1 MLRTRPLLKRA
12 IRNPDKP
19 KRTYKADGSKLRAV
33 KEMLKERT
41 AKGKEIEG
49 GPIRAGVMLE
59 RNPIVVRGG
68 KWGNPLLR
76 SAHSNEPGDEM
87 DEVHEKWSTV
97 QRIQDGMGVV
107 FPPDV
112 GIIDDS
118 ELPYQQDFSYRS
130 ILPKYGQ
137 RAIEVCEDSWN
148 WEPTKVRRKM
158 TEQLYFMVKG
168 PNDTHWRFP
177 TSGIVDIP
185 DEWDLTKSAVTPS
198 LRGVSEKVVARM
210 FNGFSDGLDVT
221 RWMGGER
228 EDELAGVAAEAERMK
243 ELEEKERL
251 EEQNMTMKERRLRRR
266 AAKEKKGGLDEE
278 MNKQAKEVIPEYV
291 SFQGNA
297 PMGCLI
303 DYELAQKTFLFRAFV
318 IDVMAVRPQDWTR
331 IHKSISL
338 NLGYSGLEEEG
349 VGWFTQK
356 EIIENKMIEE
366 DDLYI
371 EKLLVDFPLD
381 DNAFVS
387 PNR

>member
-1 MLRTRPLLKRA
+1 
-12 IRNPDKP
+12 
-19 KRTYKADGSKLRAV
+19 
-33 KEMLKERT
+33 
-41 AKGKEIEG
+41 
-49 GPIRAGVMLE
+49 
-59 RNPIVVRGG
+59 
-68 KWGNPLLR
+68 
-76 SAHSNEPGDEM
+76 
-87 DEVHEKWSTV
+87 
-97 QRIQDGMGVV
+97 
-107 FPPDV
+107 
-112 GIIDDS
+112 
-118 ELPYQQDFSYRS
+118 
-130 ILPKYGQ
+130 
-137 RAIEVCEDSWN
+137 
-148 WEPTKVRRKM
+148 
-158 TEQLYFMVKG
+158 MVKG

-318 IDVMAVRPQDWTR
+318 IDVMAVRPQVSVSLTLRGASWEYVFRPFRSFLCNIILTR
-331 IHKSISL
+331 PFAPRLAPLVTTFHFRTL
-338 NLGYSGLEEEG
+338 SGLDED
-349 VGWFTQK
+349 TQ
-356 EIIENKMIEE
+356 I
-366 DDLYI
+366 
-371 EKLLVDFPLD
+371 DF
-381 DNAFVS
+381 A
-387 PNR
+387 

>member
-1 MLRTRPLLKRA
+1 MLRTCPLLKRA
-12 IRNPDKP
+12 IRNPDKV
-19 KRTYKADGSKLRAV
+19 KRTYKPDGSKLRAV
-33 KEMLKERT
+33 KDMLQSRT
-41 AKGKEIEG
+41 AKCAEISG
-49 GPIRAGVMLE
+49 GPILAGVLLE

-76 SAHSNEPGDEM
+76 SSHSNEPGDEM

-97 QRIQDGMGVV
+97 QRIQDGMGVI

-118 ELPYQQDFSYRS
+118 VLPYQQDFDYRE

-148 WEPTKVRRKM
+148 WKPNKVRRKM

-177 TSGIVDIP
+177 TSGIVDTP
-185 DEWDLTKSAVTPS
+185 DEWDLNESA
-198 LRGVSEKVVARM
+198 VVARM

-228 EDELAGVAAEAERMK
+228 EDELAGVAAEAEKLK

-266 AAKEKKGGLDEE
+266 AAKAKKGGLDEE

-291 SFQGNA
+291 SFQGHS

-349 VGWFTQK
+349 VGWFTQQ
-356 EIIENKMIEE
+356 EIIENKMLEE
-366 DDLYI
+366 EDLYI